1 MDCTIQDVGETSNEE
16 AEGKRC
22 YITTLSNEILNYVCT
37 YLDAKSVTRLCQT
50 CRRLRD
56 GIMLSDPLWKER
68 LRRDL
73 ELDLRIKRPFK
84 SFYEIYRLVSMS
96 RTVTKIYL
104 SERFYSSGKYGC
116 LPGWLWTWVIL
127 NTTAPELPTWIRN
140 HREAFLRV
148 KVSEMPLGRIQ
159 RVWNLAAGD
168 FSGIREVRNER
179 GTIYY
184 SWSDVHRVFF
194 DKYGGLKELIEHSLK
209 RCSRAK
215 RHLERSFTQ
224 LTAPEEMIAQNQSG
238 QTFVAVLPQDF
249 FNSTCGFHH
258 LFQPL
263 WRSRI
268 KCTKRKELKKNGRKS
283 LGIGRIVVKDKA
295 ALGYMFEE
303 N

>member
-1 MDCTIQDVGETSNEE
+1 MDYNIQNGEVTLNEE
-16 AEGKRC
+16 TESKRC
-22 YITTLSNEILNYVCT
+22 YFTILSNEILLYVSL
-37 YLDAKSVTRLCQT
+37 YADARSVTRLCQT

-68 LRRDL
+68 LRRDFQ
-73 ELDLRIKRPFK
+73 LDLQIKRPFK
-84 SFYEIYRLVSMS
+84 SFYEIYKLVSMS

-104 SERFYSSGKYGC
+104 SERFYSTGKYGY

-127 NTTAPELPTWIRN
+127 NTSAPDLPLWIRN

-168 FSGIREVRNER
+168 FSGVREVRNER

-184 SWSDVHRVFF
+184 SWSDVHKVFF
-194 DKYGGLKELIEHSLK
+194 AKYGGLAELTAHSLK

-224 LTAPEEMIAQNQSG
+224 LTAPEDLTQRQSAR
-238 QTFVAVLPQDF
+238 QTFIGVLPQDF
-249 FNSTCGFHH
+249 FNATCGMSH

-263 WRSRI
+263 
-268 KCTKRKELKKNGRKS
+268 
-283 LGIGRIVVKDKA
+283 
-295 ALGYMFEE
+295 
-303 N
+303 

>member
-1 MDCTIQDVGETSNEE
+1 MDSAFQNVVTSSNGEEKN
-16 AEGKRC
+16 KCC
-22 YITTLSNEILNYVCT
+22 YLTKLSNEIILHICAYI
-37 YLDAKSVTRLCQT
+37 DAKSITRLCQT
-50 CRRLRD
+50 SKRLRD
-56 GIMLSDPLWKER
+56 GIIFGDPLWKKI

-104 SERFYSSGKYGC
+104 SERFYSSGKYGY

-127 NTTAPELPTWIRN
+127 NTSAPELPSWILN

-168 FSGIREVRNER
+168 FSGVREVRNER

-194 DKYGGLKELIEHSLK
+194 AKNGGLKELTAHSLK

-215 RHLERSFTQ
+215 RHLERSYTQ
-224 LTAPEEMIAQNQSG
+224 LINPEQVTSQHQTG
-238 QTFVAVLPQDF
+238 QRVITVLPQHF
-249 FNSTCGFHH
+249 FSPSCGFGNF
-258 LFQPL
+258 FQPL
-263 WRSRI
+263 
-268 KCTKRKELKKNGRKS
+268 
-283 LGIGRIVVKDKA
+283 
-295 ALGYMFEE
+295 
-303 N
+303 